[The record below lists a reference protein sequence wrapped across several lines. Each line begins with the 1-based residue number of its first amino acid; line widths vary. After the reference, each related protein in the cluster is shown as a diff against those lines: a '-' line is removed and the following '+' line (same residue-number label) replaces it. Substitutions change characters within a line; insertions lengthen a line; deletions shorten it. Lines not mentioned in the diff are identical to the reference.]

1 MRVYGFRFREQ
12 QCQVFLLAE
21 CEGRNDWRSQ
31 MFELLKGRYPGIML
45 TIGSQTDDLLNV
57 RDSYQDAVFS
67 RRMAQ
72 MKKLNA
78 PIMSDNAHVRE
89 GQMVYPKQEIDALY
103 NILRQKDVEKLSFI
117 QDTLMFSLRTLGE
130 HPVYQQALCYDII
143 STYNLALAKLEIG
156 GRTDGQPF
164 KQYDRGSLHIDKL
177 LEIIQSLY
185 DEAMTAFF
193 DEKAPSNDDTI
204 TDVVAYIDA
213 QRENIPNACEVAEHF
228 GVSPS
233 NLSHQFK
240 RATGETLSNY
250 IAGHKLRV
258 ARDLLTNTDMDIN
271 GIGEI
276 LGYTHPS
283 SFIRMFH
290 RVEGITPA
298 QYREEHNA
306 AENG

>member
-1 MRVYGFRFREQ
+1 
-12 QCQVFLLAE
+12 
-21 CEGRNDWRSQ
+21 
-31 MFELLKGRYPGIML
+31 
-45 TIGSQTDDLLNV
+45 
-57 RDSYQDAVFS
+57 
-67 RRMAQ
+67 
-72 MKKLNA
+72 
-78 PIMSDNAHVRE
+78 
-89 GQMVYPKQEIDALY
+89 
-103 NILRQKDVEKLSFI
+103 
-117 QDTLMFSLRTLGE
+117 
-130 HPVYQQALCYDII
+130 
-143 STYNLALAKLEIG
+143 
-156 GRTDGQPF
+156 
-164 KQYDRGSLHIDKL
+164 
-177 LEIIQSLY
+177 
-185 DEAMTAFF
+185 MTAFF

-306 AENG
+306 AENE